1 MAYTAEQRDIINR
14 IIRRGRQRGATKA
27 QIKAAL
33 ETGAVESNFRNLNH
47 GDADSKGWRQE
58 RASLYK
64 NPTNVDAGIDRF
76 YNEAKGMRGSS
87 GSIAARVQRPAAQYR
102 GRYAQNSRLA
112 ENLLRGGGGA
122 GSGGGSKTTTKTS
135 YDKSALLQALVK
147 GASPSQLAYEM
158 VNMPKNTTTETRKV
172 RASGGG
178 QTSSGGSRGTAFGSK
193 FRLRHTSG
201 YRDPAHNAAVGGVPN
216 SAHTRKDKKGR
227 PAAEDYVGS
236 ESAMQKAAK
245 EARRRG
251 AKQVLVHD
259 AGSGRHLHI
268 EW

>member
-1 MAYTAEQRDIINR
+1 MYTAEQRDIINR
-14 IIRRGRQRGATKA
+14 IIRRGRQRGESKKE
-27 QIKAAL
+27 IKAAL
-33 ETGAVESNFRNLNH
+33 LTGRTETRYRNLKYGH
-47 GDADSKGWRQE
+47 ADSQGWRQE

-64 NPTNVDAGIDRF
+64 DPTNLAASIDRF
-76 YNEAKGMRGSS
+76 YDETSRAGNGRGMTS
-87 GSIAARVQRPAAQYR
+87 AQLAQAVQRSAFPD
-102 GRYAQNSRLA
+102 RYKEGNREA
-112 ENLLRGGGGA
+112 ENLLRGRVGA
-122 GSGGGSKTTTKTS
+122 GSGGGTKTTTKTS
-135 YDKSALLQALVK
+135 YDKTALLQALMK

-172 RASGGG
+172 RTAGGSS
-178 QTSSGGSRGTAFGSK
+178 SSGGSRGVAFGNK

-236 ESAMQKAAK
+236 ESAMQRAAK

-251 AKQVLVHD
+251 AKQVLIHD